1 MSKILIT
8 GNRNKDLTK
17 HLAPLLES
25 NSYEVDT
32 ISRANGWD
40 LGTTEVI
47 PDFIKLLDDYDVFV
61 NMFANWR
68 FNASLLTYYVFKDW
82 QAKKYNNRR
91 IITIGSTTDRV
102 KRAKTNLYHY
112 EKLALR
118 ELSSGL
124 AMSGVWDKDSPLV
137 THISFG
143 TMDNR
148 ADQNPGRKT
157 LNMDKIS
164 EYVLWVLQQPSDMH
178 INELSV
184 DPVQK

>member
-1 MSKILIT
+1 MKILIT

-17 HLAPLLES
+17 HLVPLLES

-32 ISRANGWD
+32 VSRSNGWD
-40 LGTTEVI
+40 LGNTEVI
-47 PDFIKLLDDYDVFV
+47 PDFVKLLDEYDIFI

-68 FNASLLTYYVFKDW
+68 FNASLLTYYVFNDW
-82 QAKKYNNRR
+82 QKKGYGKRR
-91 IITIGSTTDRV
+91 IVTVGSTTDRV
-102 KRAKTNLYHY
+102 RRAKTNLYHY
-112 EKLALR
+112 EKLSLR
-118 ELSSGL
+118 EMSNGL
-124 AMSGVWDKDSPLV
+124 AMAGVWDEKSPLV

-148 ADQNPGRKT
+148 SEQNPGRKT

-164 EYVLWVLQQPSDMH
+164 ENVLWVLQQPADMH
-178 INELSV
+178 VNELSI

>member
-1 MSKILIT
+1 MKILIT

-17 HLAPLLES
+17 YLAPLLES

-32 ISRANGWD
+32 VSRSNGWD
-40 LGTTEVI
+40 LGNTEVI
-47 PDFIKLLDDYDVFV
+47 PDFIKLLDEYDVFV

-82 QAKKYNNRR
+82 QAKKYGDRR

-118 ELSSGL
+118 ELSNGL

-157 LNMDKIS
+157 LDMEKIS
-164 EYVLWVLQQPSDMH
+164 GYVLWILNQPQEVH

-184 DPVQK
+184 DPVQR